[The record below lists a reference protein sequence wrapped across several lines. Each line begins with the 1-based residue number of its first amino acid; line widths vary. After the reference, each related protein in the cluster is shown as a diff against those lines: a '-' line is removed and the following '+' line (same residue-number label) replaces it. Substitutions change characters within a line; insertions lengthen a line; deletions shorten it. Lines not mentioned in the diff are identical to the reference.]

1 MLLDLKVKIAR
12 LDLALDDYNAVIDFE
27 KIERKLK
34 SGDYRSSKKS
44 YNVIK
49 EFYLILYLFI
59 CFLLQFY
66 HLPCQNLS
74 HFL

>member
-1 MLLDLKVKIAR
+1 M
-12 LDLALDDYNAVIDFE
+12 DDYNAVVDFE

-49 EFYLILYLFI
+49 EFYLILNLFI
-59 CFLLQFY
+59 GVFLL
-66 HLPCQNLS
+66 
-74 HFL
+74 

>member
-1 MLLDLKVKIAR
+1 MLLDLKARITR
-12 LDLALDDYNAVIDFE
+12 LDLALDDYNAVVDFE

-34 SGDYRSSKKS
+34 SGDYRSSMKS

-59 CFLLQFY
+59 FFLLQFY
-66 HLPCQNLS
+66 HLLYQSLL